1 MDLEKPKE
9 KQDHYEMSLKELI
22 FKINEWTTYLL
33 SKWMLILSFGIL
45 GAVIGFAY
53 TYSRKI
59 QYTATTTFVLEED
72 KVGGGGLGSIM
83 GLASMAGMDINGGGG
98 LFQGDN
104 ILALYR
110 SRSMIV
116 KTLLTEVSYQG
127 TKVLLVDRYI
137 DINNLRKTWAE
148 KGELKD
154 LIFKPMGSLDRGL
167 PTLNRVQDSILSII
181 VNDINKN
188 YLNVLKP
195 DKKLSII
202 KADVKSSNE
211 FFSKSFNDQIVKNV
225 SDFYIQTKTRKS
237 MDNVKILQQKVDSV
251 RAVMDGAIYT
261 AAFVA
266 DATPNLNPTRTVQ
279 RLAPIQKS
287 QFSAETN
294 KGILLE
300 LVKNLELSKI
310 SLRKETPLIQVVDSP
325 TLPLPLEGRGRLMFM
340 VFSAIGAV
348 FIGIVVLVVKKYFRD
363 IMAKE

>member
-1 MDLEKPKE
+1 MSSETSNVVE
-9 KQDHYEMSLKELI
+9 TEISLKELI
-22 FKINEWTTYLL
+22 LIIREWVVYLL
-33 SKWMLILSFGIL
+33 SNWVKILLFGIL
-45 GAVIGFAY
+45 GALAGYLY
-53 TYSRKI
+53 TYNRQI
-59 QYTATTTFVLEED
+59 QYLATTTFVLEED
-72 KVGGGGLGSIM
+72 KGAGGGLGSIM
-83 GLASMAGMDINGGGG
+83 GLASMAGMDINSGGG

-116 KTLLTEVSYQG
+116 KTLLTEVPYQG

-137 DINNLRKTWAE
+137 DINNLRNKWADN
-148 KGELKD
+148 GQLKD
-154 LIFKPMGSLDRGL
+154 LNFKPMGSLNKGL
-167 PTLNRVQDSILSII
+167 PNLNRTQDSILTLI

-188 YLNVLKP
+188 YLNVVKP

-202 KADVKSSNE
+202 KADVKSNNE
-211 FFSKSFNDQIVKNV
+211 FFSKAFNDQIVKNV

-261 AAFVA
+261 AASVA

-310 SLRKETPLIQVVDSP
+310 SLRKETPLIQVVDPP
-325 TLPLPLEGRGRLMFM
+325 TLPLPMEGRGRLMFM

-348 FIGIVVLVVKKYFRD
+348 FIGIVVLVIKKYFRD